1 MPVRK
6 ESQLSRRIHLKH
18 VQVRDTNK
26 AEGRLLENRLRQL
39 RLGER
44 KSVEAIDLQKKLIE
58 REERE
63 RVVINED
70 TAARVRVA
78 QDATSSGATD
88 TLVQDTISSLRPCM
102 LNIFTDLKRRDP
114 LPSDSLQSASTQ
126 TWRSKSVC
134 CDPPCRYNTSRQ
146 SCRDFPCNAHKAYTQ
161 LAFDVKTDTDQ
172 TKPMTYNTATTKRM
186 RQQESLILEMEATSV
201 RRRMQ
206 TTRDQTSHKIV
217 ALKEIIE
224 QMKRRSEENK
234 PKDWYINYGKP
245 ISKRKLIKVARPT
258 SRGVMI

>member
-126 TWRSKSVC
+126 TSRSNSVC
-134 CDPPCRYNTSRQ
+134 CC
-146 SCRDFPCNAHKAYTQ
+146 
-161 LAFDVKTDTDQ
+161 VK
-172 TKPMTYNTATTKRM
+172 PG
-186 RQQESLILEMEATSV
+186 SSSV
-201 RRRMQ
+201 NCGR
-206 TTRDQTSHKIV
+206 IF
-217 ALKEIIE
+217 A
-224 QMKRRSEENK
+224 
-234 PKDWYINYGKP
+234 
-245 ISKRKLIKVARPT
+245 
-258 SRGVMI
+258 

>member
-78 QDATSSGATD
+78 QDATSSGT
-88 TLVQDTISSLRPCM
+88 TLL
-102 LNIFTDLKRRDP
+102 
-114 LPSDSLQSASTQ
+114 
-126 TWRSKSVC
+126 
-134 CDPPCRYNTSRQ
+134 
-146 SCRDFPCNAHKAYTQ
+146 
-161 LAFDVKTDTDQ
+161 
-172 TKPMTYNTATTKRM
+172 
-186 RQQESLILEMEATSV
+186 
-201 RRRMQ
+201 
-206 TTRDQTSHKIV
+206 
-217 ALKEIIE
+217 
-224 QMKRRSEENK
+224 
-234 PKDWYINYGKP
+234 
-245 ISKRKLIKVARPT
+245 
-258 SRGVMI
+258 

>member
-1 MPVRK
+1 MTPSEAPALGLR
-6 ESQLSRRIHLKH
+6 ELEQD
-18 VQVRDTNK
+18 RDRV
-26 AEGRLLENRLRQL
+26 AEAAEVDQGL
-39 RLGER
+39 
-44 KSVEAIDLQKKLIE
+44 DLALTHAQGAT
-58 REERE
+58 
-63 RVVINED
+63 V
-70 TAARVRVA
+70 TAAE
-78 QDATSSGATD
+78 DA
-88 TLVQDTISSLRPCM
+88 
-102 LNIFTDLKRRDP
+102 
-114 LPSDSLQSASTQ
+114 PS
-126 TWRSKSVC
+126 V
-134 CDPPCRYNTSRQ
+134 
-146 SCRDFPCNAHKAYTQ
+146 